1 MKRSIVFILLFLVA
15 GWQAAMAQAI
25 SGKVVDRQGKALPYV
40 TCVLRSVTDSA
51 YLAGTVTQADGTFS
65 LSKPEAECVLHL
77 SMMGYESQDIA
88 NPAGNLGTITLKAD
102 SMTLEEVVV
111 KGETPLLTMKDNVL
125 TYNTSQILAKRNI
138 TNGHELLKELP
149 SVMSLNGEDI
159 NLVGAKTTTVFIS
172 GKQKPMTLDYL
183 KSLPADQIEK
193 VEVIYNA
200 PPKWHVDG
208 AVLNVVLK
216 KSDRYTL
223 NGMLQAGYENQHA
236 NTYNGGGSLFASTP
250 HWNYEF
256 IYKYTNGIGVSQ
268 ETTESHHTLNGT
280 LYDIYSQVDGR
291 NKWQGHSIFASAG
304 RDVGEKGDITL
315 SYTGRLNP
323 KDKTVSIGQNSHFG
337 TSTNTE
343 DGDNYLHY
351 IQLSYTNGKGA
362 MAGVDYMNYYDHG
375 PQSLRVTALEG
386 TETNYLDY
394 DASQRVS
401 HWRGYIDMS
410 HSLRHGW
417 TLTYGGN
424 YTYTDTKNRQTQTTD
439 LGNLENETGE
449 SKLEEHNGDLY
460 LGVMKSF
467 WGGKLSLYAS
477 LKGNYYKA
485 NDYKKYSLLPTTQ
498 VTWVPSQNHVFQL
511 SYVMMKHYPGYWQT
525 RDFASYR
532 DAYSRE
538 EGNSGLKPETIHNA
552 TLNYILKG
560 KYVLQLSYSRYG
572 DCMLYQA
579 YQSDKS
585 LALIYKSQN
594 INYSQ
599 TLNLTAVIPV
609 TICKWWDMNA
619 TLDGW
624 WESYKASNWNGLYF
638 NRHNWA
644 AMALLNNT
652 FTLAKKPKLQANL
665 TAFYRTP
672 SIQGVIDM
680 ETNWGINASLRMT
693 FLKDKATLSVG
704 CDDMFQ
710 TFYPKMH
717 VRLDRQNLDFIQGRY
732 VNRSVYV
739 RFSYKIN
746 GYKER
751 SRQEVDTSRLGM

>member
-1 MKRSIVFILLFLVA
+1 
-15 GWQAAMAQAI
+15 
-25 SGKVVDRQGKALPYV
+25 
-40 TCVLRSVTDSA
+40 
-51 YLAGTVTQADGTFS
+51 
-65 LSKPEAECVLHL
+65 
-77 SMMGYESQDIA
+77 
-88 NPAGNLGTITLKAD
+88 
-102 SMTLEEVVV
+102 
-111 KGETPLLTMKDNVL
+111 
-125 TYNTSQILAKRNI
+125 
-138 TNGHELLKELP
+138 
-149 SVMSLNGEDI
+149 
-159 NLVGAKTTTVFIS
+159 
-172 GKQKPMTLDYL
+172 
-183 KSLPADQIEK
+183 
-193 VEVIYNA
+193 
-200 PPKWHVDG
+200 
-208 AVLNVVLK
+208 
-216 KSDRYTL
+216 
-223 NGMLQAGYENQHA
+223 
-236 NTYNGGGSLFASTP
+236 
-250 HWNYEF
+250 
-256 IYKYTNGIGVSQ
+256 
-268 ETTESHHTLNGT
+268 
-280 LYDIYSQVDGR
+280 
-291 NKWQGHSIFASAG
+291 
-304 RDVGEKGDITL
+304 
-315 SYTGRLNP
+315 
-323 KDKTVSIGQNSHFG
+323 
-337 TSTNTE
+337 
-343 DGDNYLHY
+343 
-351 IQLSYTNGKGA
+351 

-375 PQSLRVTALEG
+375 PQSLRVTAPEG
-386 TETNYLDY
+386 TNCLDY

-424 YTYTDTKNRQTQTTD
+424 YTYTNTKNRQTQTTD
-439 LGNLENETGE
+439 LGNLEDESGE

-467 WGGKLSLYAS
+467 WEGKLSLYAS

-511 SYVMMKHYPGYWQT
+511 SYVMMKRYPGYWQT

-538 EGNSGLKPETIHNA
+538 EGNSGLRPETIHNA

-560 KYVLQLSYSRYG
+560 KYVLQLNYTG
-572 DCMLYQA
+572 IEDCMLYQA

-585 LALIYKSQN
+585 LSLIYKSQN
-594 INYSQ
+594 INYGQ
-599 TLNLTAVIPV
+599 QLNLTAVIPV

-693 FLKDKATLSVG
+693 FLKDKATLSLG

-710 TFYPKMH
+710 TLYPKMH
-717 VRLDRQNLDFIQGRY
+717 VRLDGQNLDFIQGRY